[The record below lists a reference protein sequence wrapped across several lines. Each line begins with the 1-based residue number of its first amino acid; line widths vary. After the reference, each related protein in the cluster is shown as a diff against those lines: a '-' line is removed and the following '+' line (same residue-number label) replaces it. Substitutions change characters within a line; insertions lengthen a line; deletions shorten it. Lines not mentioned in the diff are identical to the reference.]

1 MRKRSVTQEE
11 KPATSLFSNICYNIV
26 LPVIVLKQGPKIV
39 NKFFQDY
46 AEHAQVISLI
56 VALAIPTIYGLYELI
71 RYKKRNMVSVLG
83 VVSILLTGGFALL
96 KVEGI
101 WFAVKEATVPL
112 AIGIGV
118 LISAF
123 TKKSLIEMM
132 LYNPSVIKVDLIEE
146 KLKAENKLE
155 ALKKHLRFCT
165 IILAFSFFISA
176 ALNYWLAYDIFVSGV
191 EGEVSDETMNDM
203 VQEMIWKGY
212 VIIALPCMVIMI
224 GLFVYLMKGLRSLTG
239 MTTEELMVAG
249 ANKEN
254 ADDDAESEDD
264 SEGNQKVIDEEQST

>member
-1 MRKRSVTQEE
+1 MTQEE
-11 KPATSLFSNICYNIV
+11 KPGASLFSNICYNII
-26 LPVIVLKQGPKIV
+26 LPVVILKQGPKII

-56 VALAIPTIYGLYELI
+56 VALAIPTAYGLYELI
-71 RYKKRNMVSVLG
+71 KYKKRNMVSVLG

-101 WFAVKEATVPL
+101 WFAVKEAAVPL
-112 AIGIGV
+112 AIGIAV
-118 LISAF
+118 LVSAF

-146 KLKAENKLE
+146 KLRTENKLD

-212 VIIALPCMVIMI
+212 VVIALPCMIIMV
-224 GLFVYLMKGLRSLTG
+224 GLLIYLIKGLKKLTG
-239 MTTEELMVAG
+239 MSTEELMVAT
-249 ANKEN
+249 ADKV
-254 ADDDAESEDD
+254 DDDSETENTSEDD
-264 SEGNQKVIDEEQST
+264 KEATVEN